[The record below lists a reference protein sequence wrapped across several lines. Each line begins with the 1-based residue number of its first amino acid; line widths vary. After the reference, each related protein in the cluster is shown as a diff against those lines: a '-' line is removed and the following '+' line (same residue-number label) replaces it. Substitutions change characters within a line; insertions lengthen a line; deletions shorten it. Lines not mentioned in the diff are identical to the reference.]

1 MSARDIGGVNIVEH
15 HCPRSWPRNAINVA
29 GQSTIHDGRRCPAGS
44 LSGDALSMISTGAA
58 VVEKHHW
65 IEFAGGHTL
74 VTAAVDEP
82 AADWLEE
89 SLK

>member
-1 MSARDIGGVNIVEH
+1 
-15 HCPRSWPRNAINVA
+15 
-29 GQSTIHDGRRCPAGS
+29 
-44 LSGDALSMISTGAA
+44 MISTGAA